1 MSEIIYS
8 ISELAILFFAVVYL
22 MFAIITIIKKTYNDN
37 INVIETRIAFTS
49 ILLALFIIKM
59 ITALILGR
67 SIVSEIFCAILWAI
81 CTAIGCSNLK
91 DAKRIKNYD
100 SDIMPDFRD
109 INDDNIIDVEFK
121 EITDED
127 NN

>member
-8 ISELAILFFAVVYL
+8 ISVLAILFFEVVYL

-49 ILLALFIIKM
+49 VLLALFIIKM

-67 SIVSEIFCAILWAI
+67 SIGSKLFCAIFWAI
-81 CTAIGCSNLK
+81 YTAIGYSNLK
-91 DAKRIKNYD
+91 DAKRTKNYD

-121 EITDED
+121 EITDKD

>member
-49 ILLALFIIKM
+49 VLLALFIIKM
-59 ITALILGR
+59 ITALILGK
-67 SIVSEIFCAILWAI
+67 SIVSELFCAILWAI
-81 CTAIGCSNLK
+81 CTAIGCINLK
-91 DAKRIKNYD
+91 DAKRILKYD
-100 SDIMPDFRD
+100 FDIMPDFRD

-121 EITDED
+121 EITDKD